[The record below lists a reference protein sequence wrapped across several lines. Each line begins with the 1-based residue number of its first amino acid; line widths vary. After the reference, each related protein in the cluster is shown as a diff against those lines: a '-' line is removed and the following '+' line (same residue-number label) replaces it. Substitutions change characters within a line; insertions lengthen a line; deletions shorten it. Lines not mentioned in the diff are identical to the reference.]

1 MHESWCLLKHH
12 HSRFSVP
19 WLCCGDFN
27 EILHSGEKQ
36 GGLPKPIQP
45 MQEFFIAL
53 LICGLVDWGFQGNI
67 YTWNNGCLGYA
78 FVQERLDRAYASLKW
93 RVLFPHAKV
102 SHIQASYFD
111 HVLVLINITRPNQS
125 GRRKKVPKR
134 FEERWVSLVD
144 CENVSVKHGWV
155 RQALGAKCFGFLKKL
170 KGVS

>member
-1 MHESWCLLKHH
+1 
-12 HSRFSVP
+12 
-19 WLCCGDFN
+19 
-27 EILHSGEKQ
+27 
-36 GGLPKPIQP
+36 

-111 HVLVLINITRPNQS
+111 HVPVLINITRPNQS

-144 CENVSVKHGWV
+144 CENVSVKHG
-155 RQALGAKCFGFLKKL
+155 
-170 KGVS
+170 